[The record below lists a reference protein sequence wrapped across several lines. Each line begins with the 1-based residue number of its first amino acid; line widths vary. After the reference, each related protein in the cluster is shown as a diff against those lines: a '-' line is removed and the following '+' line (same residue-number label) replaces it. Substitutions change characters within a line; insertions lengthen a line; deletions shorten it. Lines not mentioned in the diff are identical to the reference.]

1 LRHKRRAL
9 VEKERGEGDFA
20 RGSAALSGGSGLAD
34 GIGLLDMVA
43 GRFAGISIAAGKGLA
58 GLAMVLFLAA
68 APAEALDGSTTPSG
82 QKITPGRTFKSA
94 REALRAGV
102 DDLQAGDAQ
111 SSVQAL
117 TYAAEG
123 GETLAQWKLGS
134 IYAAGEVV
142 PRNDALAYKY
152 FEQLVDNYDEEETDQ
167 RSLTA
172 IANAFVQV
180 GLYNLSGIAGSAVK
194 PDPERAVEM
203 FEIAATRFGDADGE
217 YHLARMFIDGA
228 GGLERDKLRA
238 AKWLGLAA
246 EKGHRAAQA
255 LLGHMLFRGDGV
267 PRQAARGLMW
277 LSIGAAGA
285 NAAKDSWIR
294 DLQSKD
300 VVVASDNERNAAAAF
315 LAARGKREIAA
326 ALTAPA
332 HSSASTSASAA
343 PPLQLTG
350 AAAPAP

>member
-1 LRHKRRAL
+1 MTAARRVASLAFVFAL
-9 VEKERGEGDFA
+9 V
-20 RGSAALSGGSGLAD
+20 
-34 GIGLLDMVA
+34 V
-43 GRFAGISIAAGKGLA
+43 
-58 GLAMVLFLAA
+58 
-68 APAEALDGSTTPSG
+68 APALALDGSTTPSG
-82 QKITPGRTFKSA
+82 QKIAPGRTFKSA

-142 PRNDALAYKY
+142 PRNDVLAYKY
-152 FEQLVDNYDEEETDQ
+152 FEELVDNYDEEETDQ
-167 RSLTA
+167 RSLAA

-180 GLYNLSGIAGSAVK
+180 GLYNLNGVAGGAIK

-203 FEIAATRFGDADGE
+203 FEVAATRFGDADGE

-228 GGLERDKLRA
+228 GGLEKDKLRA

-246 EKGHRAAQA
+246 EKGHHGAQA

-267 PRQAARGLMW
+267 PRQSARGLMW
-277 LSIGAAGA
+277 LVIGASSAKTPKDA
-285 NAAKDSWIR
+285 WIHDLQAKD
-294 DLQSKD
+294 LGA
-300 VVVASDNERNAAAAF
+300 ASDNDRSAAAAF
-315 LAARGKREIAA
+315 LAARGKREMAA
-326 ALTAPA
+326 ALVGPPPHAAT
-332 HSSASTSASAA
+332 STPVAA
-343 PPLQLTG
+343 APLQLTG
-350 AAAPAP
+350 AAAPAQ

>member
-1 LRHKRRAL
+1 
-9 VEKERGEGDFA
+9 
-20 RGSAALSGGSGLAD
+20 
-34 GIGLLDMVA
+34 M
-43 GRFAGISIAAGKGLA
+43 FAGSFAGMMSSAGKRLA
-58 GLAMVLFLAA
+58 GLGLTIALLAT
-68 APAEALDGSTTPSG
+68 PALALDGSTTPNG

-102 DDLQAGDAQ
+102 DDLRTGDAQ

-142 PRNDALAYKY
+142 PRNDVLAYKY
-152 FEQLVDNYDEEETDQ
+152 FEELVDNYDEDETDQ

-180 GLYNLSGIAGSAVK
+180 GLYNLNGIAGSSVK
-194 PDPERAVEM
+194 ADPERAVEM

-217 YHLARMFIDGA
+217 YHLARMFIDGD
-228 GGLERDKLRA
+228 GGLEKDKLRA

-246 EKGHRAAQA
+246 EKGHRGAQA

-277 LSIGAAGA
+277 LTIA
-285 NAAKDSWIR
+285 NVSAKSTKEAWIH
-294 DLQSKD
+294 DLEVKD
-300 VVVASDNERNAAAAF
+300 VGAASDNERSAAAAF

-326 ALTAPA
+326 ALVAPVHA
-332 HSSASTSASAA
+332 AAA

-350 AAAPAP
+350 ASAPSQ

>member
-1 LRHKRRAL
+1 MTAARRVASLAFVFAL
-9 VEKERGEGDFA
+9 V
-20 RGSAALSGGSGLAD
+20 
-34 GIGLLDMVA
+34 V
-43 GRFAGISIAAGKGLA
+43 
-58 GLAMVLFLAA
+58 
-68 APAEALDGSTTPSG
+68 APALALDGSTTPSG
-82 QKITPGRTFKSA
+82 QKIAPGRTFKSA

-142 PRNDALAYKY
+142 PRNDVLAYKY
-152 FEQLVDNYDEEETDQ
+152 FEELVDNYDEEETDQ
-167 RSLTA
+167 RSLAA

-180 GLYNLSGIAGSAVK
+180 GLYNLNGVAGGAIK

-203 FEIAATRFGDADGE
+203 FEVAATRFGDADGE
-217 YHLARMFIDGA
+217 FHLARMFIDGA
-228 GGLERDKLRA
+228 GGLEKDKLRA

-246 EKGHRAAQA
+246 EKGHHGAQA

-267 PRQAARGLMW
+267 PRQSARGLMW
-277 LSIGAAGA
+277 LVIGAA
-285 NAAKDSWIR
+285 NAKTPKDAWIR
-294 DLQSKD
+294 DLQAKD
-300 VVVASDNERNAAAAF
+300 LVAASDNDRSAAAAF

-326 ALTAPA
+326 ALVASPPPPHA
-332 HSSASTSASAA
+332 AASTPVAA
-343 PPLQLTG
+343 APLQLTG
-350 AAAPAP
+350 AAAPAQ

>member
-1 LRHKRRAL
+1 
-9 VEKERGEGDFA
+9 
-20 RGSAALSGGSGLAD
+20 
-34 GIGLLDMVA
+34 MVA
-43 GRFAGISIAAGKGLA
+43 VRFAELTIAAGKRLA
-58 GLAMVLFLAA
+58 GLALVLALAA
-68 APAEALDGSTTPSG
+68 APAAALDGSTTPSG
-82 QKITPGRTFKSA
+82 QKIAPGRTFKSA

-102 DDLQAGDAQ
+102 DELQAGDAQ

-142 PRNDALAYKY
+142 PRNDVLAYKY
-152 FEQLVDNYDEEETDQ
+152 FEQLVDNYDEDETDQ
-167 RSLTA
+167 RSLAA
-172 IANAFVQV
+172 IANAFVQI
-180 GLYNLSGIAGSAVK
+180 GLYNLTGVAGSSIK

-203 FEIAATRFGDADGE
+203 FEVAATRFGDADGE

-246 EKGHRAAQA
+246 EKGHHGAQA

-277 LSIGAAGA
+277 LLIGASSAKA
-285 NAAKDSWIR
+285 PKESWIHDLQAKD
-294 DLQSKD
+294 LGA
-300 VVVASDNERNAAAAF
+300 ASDHERSAAAAF
-315 LAARGKREIAA
+315 LSARGKREIAA

-332 HSSASTSASAA
+332 HAASAPIA
-343 PPLQLTG
+343 SAPLQLTG
-350 AAAPAP
+350 AAAPAQQ

>member
-1 LRHKRRAL
+1 MTAARRVASLVVVFAL
-9 VEKERGEGDFA
+9 
-20 RGSAALSGGSGLAD
+20 
-34 GIGLLDMVA
+34 
-43 GRFAGISIAAGKGLA
+43 AAG
-58 GLAMVLFLAA
+58 
-68 APAEALDGSTTPSG
+68 PALALDGSTTPSG
-82 QKITPGRTFKSA
+82 QKIAPGRTFKSA

-142 PRNDALAYKY
+142 PRNDVLAYKY
-152 FEQLVDNYDEEETDQ
+152 FEELVENYDEEETDQ
-167 RSLTA
+167 RSLAA

-180 GLYNLSGIAGSAVK
+180 GLYNLNGVAGGAIK

-203 FEIAATRFGDADGE
+203 FEVAATRFGDADGE

-228 GGLERDKLRA
+228 GGLEKDKLRA

-246 EKGHRAAQA
+246 EKGHHGAQA

-267 PRQAARGLMW
+267 PRQSARGLMW
-277 LSIGAAGA
+277 LVIGAASAKGSKDA
-285 NAAKDSWIR
+285 WIHDLQAKD
-294 DLQSKD
+294 LGA
-300 VVVASDNERNAAAAF
+300 ASDNDRSAAAAF
-315 LAARGKREIAA
+315 LAARGKREMAA
-326 ALTAPA
+326 ALVGPPPHAA
-332 HSSASTSASAA
+332 ASTPVAA
-343 PPLQLTG
+343 APLQLTG
-350 AAAPAP
+350 AAAPAQ

>member
-1 LRHKRRAL
+1 M
-9 VEKERGEGDFA
+9 FA
-20 RGSAALSGGSGLAD
+20 GS
-34 GIGLLDMVA
+34 
-43 GRFAGISIAAGKGLA
+43 FAGIRPSLGQGFVGKGFVGLGLVFALLA
-58 GLAMVLFLAA
+58 T
-68 APAEALDGSTTPSG
+68 PASALDGSNTSNG
-82 QKITPGRTFKSA
+82 QKIVPGRTYKSA

-102 DDLQAGDAQ
+102 LDLNAGDAQ

-117 TYAAEG
+117 TYAAQG

-142 PRNDALAYKY
+142 PRNDVLAYKY
-152 FEQLVDNYDEEETDQ
+152 FEQLVDNYDEDETDR

-180 GLYNLSGIAGSAVK
+180 GVYSLNGIGGSVIK

-203 FEIAATRFGDADGE
+203 FEIAATRFGDADAE

-228 GGLERDKLRA
+228 GGLEKDKLRA

-246 EKGHRAAQA
+246 EKGHHGAQA

-277 LSIGAAGA
+277 LSIASLS
-285 NAAKDSWIR
+285 AKSAKEAWIR
-294 DLQSKD
+294 DLQAKD
-300 VVVASDNERNAAAAF
+300 IAAANENERGAAAAF
-315 LAARGKREIAA
+315 LSARGKREVAA
-326 ALTAPA
+326 ELTMPRRAP
-332 HSSASTSASAA
+332 A

-350 AAAPAP
+350 AASPSQ